1 MVRTMFLG
9 AFICSFDR
17 IRPCS
22 PSEPGTCRLDSL
34 CVTVPGHFYILENTS
49 MERALHGRI

>member
-9 AFICSFDR
+9 AFIFSFDR